1 MCIFQKKSVF
11 SYIYKNKTKSKF
23 LLKTHSFSSWKLK
36 SKILIKK
43 SHQTF
48 FIQSRNVD
56 LVFLNGIL
64 TLDQEF
70 DMVFVASH

>member
-1 MCIFQKKSVF
+1 MCIFHKKSVF

-23 LLKTHSFSSWKLK
+23 LLKTHYFSPWKLK
-36 SKILIKK
+36 FKTLIRK

-48 FIQSRNVD
+48 FIQNRNAD